1 VARPLQG
8 AETTEVGSPASA
20 GVHANPGQE
29 KANMNALPR
38 TSENFAGRSSRS
50 PLVAS
55 AALAALLI
63 AACTPGEAPSG
74 DGGGGSGG
82 GWSGPGGGGSAP
94 SGGEAGDST
103 GPGSGGGGGAVTSTG
118 AAGGPDPAAQC
129 APACEAGTVCVAGT
143 CESSPSGIAALDAL
157 LLGKQSEYDAQL
169 MVSQQPDLSWAPSSI
184 YHWADF
190 LQALY
195 AMHLT
200 GVGEKRIWFGDA
212 SDDEATRTKLA
223 AVNVAAFIAQS
234 MVETIKYDACDEN
247 NWDTGYPITSACG
260 QLGQNY
266 ENYDCE
272 LACPKRK
279 DLRISAVTHA
289 KWYGAPGP
297 LFCAPDQAFIDAGL
311 SATGATGRWDYNH
324 DCWPYPATEPNF
336 TPADTDVWSRP
347 ECQVYDG
354 QKAGRWVW
362 DGSAGSVEGCCWWG
376 RGVIQTTGRCNFGT
390 LNHYL
395 GKTHV
400 APGVA
405 QPPAKVLYPDVD
417 FCADPEVICASDDH
431 PELKW
436 VAGLFYWMSSVQTYE
451 KNGWKYLEELRAF
464 VDGGMTDMSFIDG
477 VSGIVN
483 RGCHDAPCG
492 TGELHNGP
500 ERKANFQKV
509 LSVMGLTP

>member
-1 VARPLQG
+1 MKLD
-8 AETTEVGSPASA
+8 SS
-20 GVHANPGQE
+20 
-29 KANMNALPR
+29 
-38 TSENFAGRSSRS
+38 TSGTCSRRSSRLS
-50 PLVAS
+50 HFSS
-55 AALAALLI
+55 AALAALLL
-63 AACTPGEAPSG
+63 AACTTGEAPSG
-74 DGGGGSGG
+74 AGGGGNTG
-82 GWSGPGGGGSAP
+82 SGPGGAGSTA
-94 SGGEAGDST
+94 SAGAAGDT
-103 GPGSGGGGGAVTSTG
+103 AGPGSGGGASTSTG
-118 AAGGPDPAAQC
+118 TAGGPDPAAAC
-129 APACEAGTVCVAGT
+129 NPACAAGTVCVAGS
-143 CESSPSGIAALDAL
+143 CEGSPSGIGALDEL

-169 MVSQQPDLSWAPSSI
+169 MISQQPDLSWAPSAI

-195 AMHLT
+195 AMHLF
-200 GVGEKRIWFGDA
+200 GVGEQRFWFGDA
-212 SDDEATRTKLA
+212 ADDEATRTKLG
-223 AVNVAAFIAQS
+223 AVNVAAFLAQS

-247 NWDTGYPITSACG
+247 NWDSGYPITSACG

-297 LFCAPDQAFIDAGL
+297 LFCAPDQALIDAGL
-311 SATGATGRWDYNH
+311 SASGATGRWDYNH
-324 DCWPYPATEPNF
+324 DCWPYPATEAGF
-336 TPADTDVWSRP
+336 TPADGDAWARP
-347 ECQVYDG
+347 ECEVYSG
-354 QKAGRWVW
+354 QKGGKWVW

-395 GKTHV
+395 GKTHMD
-400 APGVA
+400 PGAV
-405 QPPAKVLYPDVD
+405 PPPSKVLYPDID

-436 VAGLFYWMSSVQTYE
+436 VAGLFYWMSSVQKYE
-451 KNGWKYLEELRAF
+451 KNGWAYLGELRDF
-464 VDGGMTDMSFIDG
+464 VDGGMTDPSFIDG

-492 TGELHNGP
+492 TGEVHNGP
-500 ERKANFQKV
+500 ERKANFEKV
-509 LSVMGLTP
+509 LAVMGLAP